1 MNNLFFLPITL
12 ALGVLLGNIYFQGLW
27 MTVQQLPT
35 AENPILLTLG
45 SFFGRLAI
53 AIAGFALVVMLT
65 KENAIWHLSVCVG
78 AFMLVRNHLVR
89 KFQPEIPVRNFIQD
103 PIESGNER

>member
-12 ALGVLLGNIYFQGLW
+12 ALGILLGNIYFQGLW
-27 MTVQQLPT
+27 MTVQQLPN

-65 KENAIWHLSVCVG
+65 KENAIWHLFICVG
-78 AFMLVRNHLVR
+78 AFMLVRNHLVH
-89 KFQPEIPVRNFIQD
+89 KFQPEISSKIQSNLVMND
-103 PIESGNER
+103 EY

>member
-12 ALGVLLGNIYFQGLW
+12 ALGVLLGNIYFRGLW

-35 AENPILLTLG
+35 AENPILLTFG

-53 AIAGFALVVMLT
+53 AIAGFALLVMLT
-65 KENAIWHLSVCVG
+65 KENAIWHLFVCVST
-78 AFMLVRNHLVR
+78 FMLVRNHLVR
-89 KFQPEIPVRNFIQD
+89 KVQPKI
-103 PIESGNER
+103 